1 MVPMVLLK
9 MAPNVSQ
16 LFVLICFIYVSARV
30 SSTYRKRSLSAL
42 QYFLTFWLCILK
54 HYIWDIH
61 HISFNSVKVLSSTIG
76 GYDVPYKGMWAL
88 TSPIPPSGSVT
99 RSSDRADSSFPQ
111 TRSGY
116 RKYCGHH
123 TEHPLFPFTLSLFLS
138 VQIIVTSLVWM
149 VAHRLT

>member
-1 MVPMVLLK
+1 MVLLK

-30 SSTYRKRSLSAL
+30 FSTYRKLSLSVL
-42 QYFLTFWLCILK
+42 QYFLTFWPCILK

-61 HISFNSVKVLSSTIG
+61 HISYNSVKVFFNVVQHNWTLWH
-76 GYDVPYKGMWAL
+76 KGMWAL
-88 TSPIPPSGSVT
+88 TSPFPPQGQWPE
-99 RSSDRADSSFPQ
+99 AQ
-111 TRSGY
+111 TERTLLLRKSGY
-116 RKYCGHH
+116 RKYCRHH
-123 TEHPLFPFTLSLFLS
+123 TEHPLLPFTLSLFLS